1 MSGTYKTAPDSA
13 RNDDLMA
20 PEPVRFDTKIAVL
33 LRDDLV
39 PWQELNVT
47 SFLVS
52 GVVATDGE
60 LIGEPYEDADG
71 TRYLAMIRQPV
82 VVLTGDAEMLKT
94 AHSRALSR
102 ELATAIYVA
111 EMFTTGHDAANRAAV
126 RAVPRDA
133 LDLVGIAVLGA
144 RNAVDRTLKGAAL
157 HP

>member
-1 MSGTYKTAPDSA
+1 MT
-13 RNDDLMA
+13 L
-20 PEPVRFDTKIAVL
+20 EPMRFDTKIAVL
-33 LRDDLV
+33 LRDDLA

-102 ELATAIYVA
+102 ELAMAIYVA
-111 EMFTTGHDAANRAAV
+111 EMFSTGHDAANRAAV

-144 RNAVDRTLKGAAL
+144 RNGVDRTLKGAAL